1 MNQPRRHHCRTA
13 TYSRKLIKRLPQVL
27 QSLPDAGREAASGQV
42 GAIHKA
48 LLALALFAAVAF
60 LPRLVRRLRG
70 QRRTDAGSAERRL
83 ESGEEVA
90 PSDERTADK
99 FRGQLGHIAGRN

>member
-1 MNQPRRHHCRTA
+1 
-13 TYSRKLIKRLPQVL
+13 VL

-42 GAIHKA
+42 GAIHQA

-70 QRRTDAGSAERRL
+70 QRRTDAGRAERRL
-83 ESGEEVA
+83 ESGEEAA